1 MNTLT
6 LPAPLPAS
14 RIPRRERPI
23 LVNSAQRANALH
35 VEGPPVFK
43 DGELVFYPT
52 LLTVT
57 LPVGRRVE
65 TTRFV
70 PPDTPHMDDALAAL
84 DEEGFELTKMHQALA
99 IQKASREF
107 PCRQISFLVR
117 GESFYAPDRNGLVR
131 NCLAA
136 WDATTQRFDLY
147 PSHTYLPR
155 FFVAV
160 TKVEYP

>member
-1 MNTLT
+1 MSTLV
-6 LPAPLPAS
+6 LPPTPPAN
-14 RIPRRERPI
+14 RIPRRERPV
-23 LVNSAQRANALH
+23 LVNSSLRANTLH
-35 VEGPPVFK
+35 VDGPPVFK

-52 LLTVT
+52 LLTVR

-65 TTRFV
+65 MTRFV
-70 PPDTPHMDDALAAL
+70 PPDTANIDAAL
-84 DEEGFELTKMHQALA
+84 RELDGEGFELTKMHQALA
-99 IQKASREF
+99 IQRASREF

-117 GESFYAPDRNGLVR
+117 GESFYAPDRNGAVR

-147 PSHTYLPR
+147 PSHAYLPR